1 MILAITKILH
11 MKEAKGTKGKHL
23 KQALLY
29 IQNGEK
35 TENGKYVSGIN
46 CQPQFAYSQMIRTKE
61 QFNKTDKRQGYHII
75 ISFEEGEIT
84 ADKAFEFI
92 GRFARDYLGKEYQS
106 VYAVHTD
113 TAHVH
118 GHIIFNSVS
127 FLTGRKYRYEK
138 GDWAK
143 YMQPL
148 TNKLCEE
155 YGLSTI
161 RIEEDRTREERMTD
175 KEDYNI
181 DTEKYMKTGH
191 DEWVD
196 YQAGRYIWSDMIR
209 RDVDACILLSD
220 SFEAFLTMLKD
231 RGYEVK
237 QNKYL
242 AIKPLGMKRFRRCK
256 LLGEN
261 YTEDMIRKRIIREN
275 IDYDSFNRDGDPI
288 PASVLWVKVP
298 YHIKRAKLTGVQR
311 KYFAKLYRVGLLRKR
326 PYSQAWRYR
335 EDIRK
340 MKQLHDQY
348 VFLSEHD
355 IHDSSE
361 LVEICETL
369 EKKQLKAM
377 EEKSSFYKEKSRFKE
392 LFSYLLEMDTLLPGY
407 QSYIE
412 GDHFFEEEYREYT
425 RLSDKLSESGYTYE
439 ELKKIQ
445 EYYREK
451 GKAIWADMKENK
463 RELTAA
469 QGVLAEIRKQKQSIN
484 IESGKDELT
493 EMINTAD
500 IQIREI
506 EKAENEQAIKEK
518 EADKNARD
526 IIR

>member
-1 MILAITKILH
+1 MAITKILH

-46 CQPQFAYSQMIRTKE
+46 CQPNFAYSQMIRTKE

-84 ADKAFEFI
+84 ADKAFEFM
-92 GRFARDYLGKEYQS
+92 GRFAREYLGKGYQA

-161 RIEEDRTREERMTD
+161 RIEEDRTREERLTD

-181 DTEKYMKTGH
+181 DTEKYLKPGH
-191 DEWVD
+191 DDWVD

-242 AIKPLGMKRFRRCK
+242 AIKPPGMKRFRRCK
-256 LLGEN
+256 SLGDN
-261 YTEDMIRKRIIREN
+261 YSEDMIRKRIVIET
-275 IDYDSFNRDGDPI
+275 IDHERLDKDGNRI

-298 YHIKRAKLTGVQR
+298 YHLKRAKLSGIQR
-311 KYFAKLYRVGLLRKR
+311 RYFAKLYRTGLLKKR

-335 EDIRK
+335 EEIRR

-348 VFLSEHD
+348 MFLSEHE

-361 LVEICETL
+361 LLKICKTL
-369 EKKQLKAM
+369 EKRQQKAT
-377 EEKSSFYKEKSRFKE
+377 EEKSTFYKEKSRFKE
-392 LFSYLLEMDTLLPGY
+392 LFSYLEEMETLLPGY

-412 GDHFFEEEYREYT
+412 GDYFFEEEYRDYT
-425 RLSDKLSESGYTYE
+425 SLSDKISENGYTYE
-439 ELKKIQ
+439 ELKKLKQ
-445 EYYREK
+445 YYQTK
-451 GKAIWADMKENK
+451 GKEIWAEMRENK
-463 RELTAA
+463 RKLAA
-469 QGVLAEIRKQKQSIN
+469 AMGVLEDMKNWEQSIRL
-484 IESGKDELT
+484 ESRKDELT
-493 EMINTAD
+493 EMIEAAD
-500 IQIREI
+500 MQIREI
-506 EKAENEQAIKEK
+506 EKAETEHEIKEK
-518 EADKNARD
+518 EADKNAHD

>member
-1 MILAITKILH
+1 

-29 IQNGEK
+29 IQSGGK

-46 CQPQFAYSQMIRTKE
+46 CQPNFAYSQMIRTKE

-84 ADKAFEFI
+84 ADTAFEFM
-92 GRFARDYLGKEYQS
+92 GRFAREYLGKEYQT

-113 TAHVH
+113 TAHIH

-161 RIEEDRTREERMTD
+161 KIEEDRTREERLAE
-175 KEDYNI
+175 KEDYNTG
-181 DTEKYMKTGH
+181 TEKYMKPGH

-220 SFEAFLTMLKD
+220 SFEDFLKLLKD
-231 RGYEVK
+231 KGYEMK

-242 AIKPLGMKRFRRCK
+242 AIKPPGMKRFRRCK
-256 LLGEN
+256 SLGEN
-261 YTEDMIRKRIIREN
+261 YAEDIIRKRIVSET
-275 IDYDSFNRDGDPI
+275 IDHERFNLDGTPI

-298 YHIKRAKLTGVQR
+298 YHLKRAKLTGIQR

-348 VFLSEHD
+348 MFLSEHD
-355 IHDSSE
+355 IHDNSE
-361 LVEICETL
+361 LVKICEML
-369 EKKQLKAM
+369 EKKQQIKA
-377 EEKSSFYKEKSRFKE
+377 EEKRTFYKEKNRFKE
-392 LFSYLLEMDTLLPGY
+392 LFSYLEEMDTMLPGY

-425 RLSDKLSESGYTYE
+425 DLSDKLSENGYTYE

-445 EYYREK
+445 QYYQTK
-451 GKAIWADMKENK
+451 GKEIWADMKENK
-463 RELTAA
+463 RELIAA
-469 QGVLAEIRKQKQSIN
+469 MGVLDEMKKLEQSIR
-484 IESGKDELT
+484 IESRKDELI
-493 EMINTAD
+493 EVIEAAD
-500 IQIREI
+500 TQIRKI
-506 EKAENEQAIKEK
+506 EKAETEHEIKEK
-518 EADKNARD
+518 EADKNAND